1 MQEATI
7 NSTDMMDRRIEPRL
21 LCADLVDVQWKD
33 QTGRVRRSVANLEDI
48 SLSGACLQVDR
59 PVPLGTPYRITYPN
73 GVLVGKVKY
82 CVFREIGYFL
92 GIEFEAGSRWSRSD
106 FRPQHLL
113 DPRHLVNRTADRVSA
128 DRLKDKVSP
137 EPAA

>member
-1 MQEATI
+1 
-7 NSTDMMDRRIEPRL
+7 MMDRRIEPRL

-59 PVPLGTPYRITYPN
+59 PVPLGTPYRITYPK

-92 GIEFEAGSRWSRSD
+92 GIEFEAGSRWSRNE
-106 FRPQHLL
+106 FKPQHLL
-113 DPRHLVNRTADRVSA
+113 DPRHLINRTTE
-128 DRLKDKVSP
+128 RLNANGAKDKVAP

>member
-7 NSTDMMDRRIEPRL
+7 TNTDMMDRRIEPRL

-59 PVPLGTPYRITYPN
+59 PVPLGTPYRITYPK

-92 GIEFEAGSRWSRSD
+92 GIEFESGSRWSRSD

-113 DPRHLVNRTADRVSA
+113 DPRHLVNRTAE
-128 DRLKDKVSP
+128 RLTANGVKDKAAP